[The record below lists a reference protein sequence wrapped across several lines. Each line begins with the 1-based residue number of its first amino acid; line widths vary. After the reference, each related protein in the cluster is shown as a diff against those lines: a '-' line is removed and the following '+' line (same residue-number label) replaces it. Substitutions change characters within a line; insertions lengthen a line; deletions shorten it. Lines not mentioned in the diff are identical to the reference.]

1 MFRYNKTTQCAVAAL
16 SRLAEVYDGGRT
28 VSSSVEIAESRKLP
42 KPLVAKLL
50 TVLSQAGL
58 VRGTPGPGG
67 GYVMAK
73 HPAEVSLFD
82 VASLFERPMTLGT
95 CPFGPTWCKGDTD
108 RCPLHEPLMRM
119 HDEMMEF
126 MRNTTFAVFMKE
138 DIIPSD
144 PLDALSLR

>member
-95 CPFGPTWCKGDTD
+95 CPFGPTWCKGEND

-126 MRNTTFAVFMKE
+126 MRNTSFAVFMKE
-138 DIIPSD
+138 DMIPSD